1 MLTQDP
7 QITPNTFLH
16 TPQTSKP
23 SSSSSP
29 PTTTIF
35 FITGNPGLIGY
46 YHTFLSLL
54 SSNLTSLS
62 EFRKDSGSSF
72 QVYGRSLA
80 GFDIGDAQS
89 GPSGGC
95 HDLEEQICF
104 MQRCLREIVKI
115 GNNNGDGVKE
125 RPRVVLIGH
134 SLGAYI
140 AMEILRRHREKRKD
154 NDNVDVDVD
163 FDIVGGIMLFP
174 TVVDIAKS
182 PAGVRMTV
190 SVVQHGIVVPGCWI
204 RWNIRI
210 STVHADGVLTPYNK
224 QRLLSF
230 IPHLALIASYL
241 ATALTLLVPDTLL
254 WYLVK
259 GFMNSPPDAVVD
271 ITVGFLKSRY
281 GVRQAMYVFLH
292 PFKPYTYK
300 YMYHWSMITC

>member
-23 SSSSSP
+23 SSSP
-29 PTTTIF
+29 PTTIF

-54 SSNLTSLS
+54 SSNLISVS
-62 EFRKDSGSSF
+62 ESRKDGSSF

-104 MQRCLREIVKI
+104 MQRSLGEIVKTSKSN
-115 GNNNGDGVKE
+115 GNGNEGTEKPK
-125 RPRVVLIGH
+125 PRVILIGH

-154 NDNVDVDVD
+154 NDNDNDDVD

-190 SVVQHGIVVPGCWI
+190 SVVHTT
-204 RWNIRI
+204 WNC
-210 STVHADGVLTPYNK
+210 
-224 QRLLSF
+224 RL
-230 IPHLALIASYL
+230 
-241 ATALTLLVPDTLL
+241 
-254 WYLVK
+254 
-259 GFMNSPPDAVVD
+259 
-271 ITVGFLKSRY
+271 
-281 GVRQAMYVFLH
+281 
-292 PFKPYTYK
+292 
-300 YMYHWSMITC
+300 